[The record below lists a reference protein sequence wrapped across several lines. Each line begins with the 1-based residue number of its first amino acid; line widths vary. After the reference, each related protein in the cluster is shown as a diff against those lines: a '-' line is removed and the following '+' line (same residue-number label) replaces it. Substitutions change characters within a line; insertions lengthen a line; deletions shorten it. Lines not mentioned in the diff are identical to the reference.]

1 MPTSMESVPVGT
13 VWVAG
18 DGDAAGRVAVSDA
31 GSGAAADALILAI
44 LR

>member
-1 MPTSMESVPVGT
+1 VGT

-18 DGDAAGRVAVSDA
+18 DGDAGGRVAVSEA
-31 GSGAAADALILAI
+31 GSGAAADASILEI